1 MYSRTLGTIAVSGAL
16 SLVPAAASAIDFEEL
31 VPGGYFT
38 ESAATDTAADPPGW
52 SLQPFPGVTFSSQ
65 ASLERLTNRTRRSD
79 ASQDY
84 RFSSGNRPAED
95 AIAFFTPRFSGLQGG
110 IGYRPDSLTAN
121 GATEIGLNWN
131 LDFSSG
137 IRISAVGSYELDQGS
152 YDFGASYAQGPWELQ
167 LTYGAKDRETEY
179 EEIES
184 LALSAGYSAGHGISL
199 TGVLGAAGRTK
210 TTEENDRVEK
220 FDNDDFWVVTGFSI
234 RF

>member
-79 ASQDY
+79 ASQNY
-84 RFSSGNRPAED
+84 GFSSGNRHAEG

-110 IGYRPDSLTAN
+110 IGYRPDSLVAD

-137 IRISAVGSYELDQGS
+137 TRISAVGGYEPDRGDYS
-152 YDFGASYAQGPWELQ
+152 FGASYAQGPWELQ

-184 LALSAGYSAGHGISL
+184 LALSAGYSVGHGISL
-199 TGVLGAAGRTK
+199 TGILGAAGRTK
-210 TTEENDRVEK
+210 TTEENNRVEE